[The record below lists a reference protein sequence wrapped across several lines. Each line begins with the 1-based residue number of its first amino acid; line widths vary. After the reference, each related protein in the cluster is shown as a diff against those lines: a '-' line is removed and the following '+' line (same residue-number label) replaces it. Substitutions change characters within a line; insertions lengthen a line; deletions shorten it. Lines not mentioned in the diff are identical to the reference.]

1 MKETIDVED
10 VVVKDSNNNTVTIA
24 RSEKPTHNPARVIK
38 SPEIVVNCFS
48 IAELSRLR
56 DIDISEIMI
65 PPPTDRYSFW
75 GKYIPS
81 IIEKK
86 TK

>member
-38 SPEIVVNCFS
+38 SPKIVVNCFS

-56 DIDISEIMI
+56 EIDVSEIMI

-75 GKYIPS
+75 DKYIPS
-81 IIEKK
+81 VIEKK
-86 TK
+86 MK